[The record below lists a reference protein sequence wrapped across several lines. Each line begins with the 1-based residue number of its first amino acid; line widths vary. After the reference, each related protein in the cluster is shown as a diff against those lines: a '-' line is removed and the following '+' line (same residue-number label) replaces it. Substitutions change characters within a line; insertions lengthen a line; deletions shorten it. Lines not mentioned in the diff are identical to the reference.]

1 MRICVFGAGSLGSAI
16 GGLLARKHEVTI
28 VGRRPHV
35 EAVARGGLRL
45 TGELSEVARISAT
58 HTPDL
63 TMAPDLLIM
72 TTKAY
77 NTPDAI
83 AVCSRI
89 VDEGTKVLT
98 LQNGLGN
105 LELLR
110 AWKGDHSF
118 GGTTT
123 MGAALQ
129 GDGVVRISGLG
140 RVVVGSDLDPDGAS
154 EIADAFT
161 VCGVP
166 SAVKEDIATELWGK
180 AVVNACI
187 NPVTAVLRIPN
198 GVLFRSATVSRLLDG
213 VCSECVEIAH
223 AAGAENVPADMIDT
237 VRRVA
242 SETAEN
248 RSSMLRDVELGRRTE
263 IAQINGM
270 FCKHGLMLGLPIPLN
285 RALVALVESLAIMR
299 KVNIVT

>member
-1 MRICVFGAGSLGSAI
+1 MRICIFGAGSLGSAI
-16 GGLLARKHEVTI
+16 GGILARKHDVTI

-45 TGELSEVARISAT
+45 TGELSEVARVSAT
-58 HTPDL
+58 DNPDEV
-63 TMAPDLLIM
+63 MAPELLIM

-77 NTPDAI
+77 NTRDAI
-83 AVCSRI
+83 GACSQI
-89 VDEGTKVLT
+89 VSEDTRVLT
-98 LQNGLGN
+98 IQNGLGN

-129 GDGVVRISGLG
+129 GDGVVRVSGLG
-140 RVVVGSDLDPDGAS
+140 RIVVGGDLDSDGAS
-154 EIADAFT
+154 DIADAFS
-161 VCGVP
+161 VAGVP
-166 SAVKEDIATELWGK
+166 SMVREDIATELWGK

-187 NPVTAVLRIPN
+187 NPITAVLRVPN
-198 GVLFRSATVSRLLDG
+198 GVLLQGATVSGLLDG
-213 VCSECVEIAH
+213 VCSECVRIAH
-223 AAGAENVPADMIDT
+223 AAGAEKIPDQMVDT

-270 FCKHGLMLGLPIPLN
+270 FCKYGLMLGLPIPLN